1 MPETPR
7 PRIQVVSQR
16 RSQRLA
22 ISISVRVFGNKATS
36 ELFKEDTTTL
46 VVNAHGGLLA
56 LKERVV
62 IGQPLRLRTMSSE
75 EEIDCIVVDVE
86 TGEDGGPEIGVEF
99 VTPNEKFWHISFPPA
114 DWSARSPEAK
124 RFTRTIS
131 AAPANP
137 EPAKK

>member
-7 PRIQVVSQR
+7 PRIQLVSQR

-22 ISISVRVFGNKATS
+22 VAISVCVSGNKATG
-36 ELFKEDTTTL
+36 ELFKEDTVTL
-46 VVNAHGGLLA
+46 IVNAHGGLLA

-62 IGQPLRLRTMSSE
+62 VGQPLRLRNMSSE
-75 EEIDCIVVDVE
+75 EEIDCTVVDVE
-86 TGEDGGPEIGVEF
+86 KGEDGGPEIGLEF
-99 VTPNEKFWHISFPPA
+99 VTPNDKFWHISFPPA
-114 DWSARSPEAK
+114 DWSPRSPEAK

-131 AAPANP
+131 GAIANP